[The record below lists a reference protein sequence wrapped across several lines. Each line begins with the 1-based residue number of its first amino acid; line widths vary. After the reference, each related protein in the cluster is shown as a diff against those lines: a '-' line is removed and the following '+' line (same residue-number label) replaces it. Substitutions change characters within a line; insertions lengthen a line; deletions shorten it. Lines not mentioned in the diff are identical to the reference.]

1 MNRGSPRQLK
11 VGRAHTDKTA
21 PLAVPLLFWL
31 TGALGILMG
40 LWRLTT
46 VATLLLKGLT
56 GAGGVLAAVHS
67 FTLAGFTMLM
77 MGALYQLMPVLL
89 NVAPVSTSRVFIQW
103 GVYTLGLIGFLLG
116 LSTGTSGVLAL
127 GGVGVVLGIILFIG
141 NVGERLWRRTTFN
154 VTAWFFTSAL
164 AYLLLTVAMGG
175 LLVLRYTTGHPSFPH
190 EVAVHMTIALG
201 GWFGLLVCGT
211 SYRLWQ
217 MFGLKHQ
224 EPRYWLVT
232 WGSVNGAIILWII
245 GLISG
250 SEPVR
255 AVGWFVQMVGFLTY
269 VLAIFSAGMG
279 DRRTMR
285 DPFLRTLVLSMASLA
300 VFEVLGTWA
309 VAGHVDRLW
318 IPAWIAYGLGWV
330 GMSFLGFAQK
340 IVPFMIWL
348 HRYAHVH
355 GQGKMPRL
363 EDIWRPKLAYPPMGA
378 VGMGIFMLLLST
390 ADASPL
396 LFRLGA
402 YLIGLG
408 WLFFL
413 GAGIRS
419 VIGPHRKPE

>member
-1 MNRGSPRQLK
+1 M
-11 VGRAHTDKTA
+11 
-21 PLAVPLLFWL
+21 
-31 TGALGILMG
+31 
-40 LWRLTT
+40 
-46 VATLLLKGLT
+46 
-56 GAGGVLAAVHS
+56 
-67 FTLAGFTMLM
+67 
-77 MGALYQLMPVLL
+77 
-89 NVAPVSTSRVFIQW
+89 
-103 GVYTLGLIGFLLG
+103 
-116 LSTGTSGVLAL
+116 
-127 GGVGVVLGIILFIG
+127 
-141 NVGERLWRRTTFN
+141 
-154 VTAWFFTSAL
+154 
-164 AYLLLTVAMGG
+164 
-175 LLVLRYTTGHPSFPH
+175 LRYTTGHPSFPD
-190 EVAVHMTIALG
+190 EVAVHMTVALG

-224 EPRYWLVT
+224 EPRYWGVT
-232 WGSVNGAIILWII
+232 WGCINGAIILWII

-250 SEPVR
+250 SEVVR
-255 AVGWFVQMVGFLTY
+255 AVGWLFQMVGFLTY
-269 VLAIFSAGMG
+269 IWAIISAAMG

-285 DPFLRTLVLSMASLA
+285 DPALRTLVLGMAFLG

-309 VAGHVDRLW
+309 MVGHMERLW

-378 VGMGIFMLLLST
+378 VGLGIFMLLLSM
-390 ADASPL
+390 ADASQL

-402 YLIGLG
+402 YLMGLG

-419 VIGPHRKPE
+419 VTGPHRKPE